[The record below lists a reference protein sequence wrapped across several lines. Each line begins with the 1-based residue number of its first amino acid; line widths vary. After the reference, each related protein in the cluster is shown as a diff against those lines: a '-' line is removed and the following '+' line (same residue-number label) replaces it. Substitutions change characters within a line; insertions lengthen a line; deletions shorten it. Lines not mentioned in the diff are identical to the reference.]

1 MDIAIKNVISAVV
14 YLANKQLAGT
24 PTEYSA
30 ALLFSRKMLRHN
42 IPEGDKHE

>member
-30 ALLFSRKMLRHN
+30 ALLLSRKLLQHN
-42 IPEGDKHE
+42 IHEGDKYD